1 MDLHGIQPIQL
12 FLKKGKKMYRRIV
25 KKEDSKLQ
33 KYETVLRFVFLTVM
47 CLFLVVTLI
56 LVLKKAGYDFN
67 ILLKVLAFI
76 LVVLFFLLVC
86 FVFCLRD
93 RDVISTFDLDSMS
106 KKAFK
111 TSCKVRKLF
120 SDKTIIDVLKL
131 SNSTRYGEEMPMVY
145 VWLSDDLVSGYVAI
159 ENIANF
165 EKMDKSKYEQKLSGV
180 FSGKYKKYAIVSSEL
195 IQSDSYMLF
204 YFEDTMK
211 SYKFEILDNS
221 IQECVSDNKH
231 LLKLSK
237 DLFWDTRIIPHLSII
252 ARTRAGKSF
261 FAGRYLANVMIAQG
275 WKVEYNSSKLDR
287 YVREFKGE
295 SDISEIVMRAEYWVS
310 VMMDR
315 LAEIEKYQ
323 KDSYLDLEHL
333 CDNAIFFDEIGKLN
347 AGLELDKSLKKRWE
361 VAINK
366 LSATGASAGIH
377 IIAIS
382 QYATQTGFLPALARV
397 NCSDGVIMLGGAA
410 DSATERQY
418 MMPGFEI
425 PKRSY
430 AKAQGLARFVSDDK
444 YKEPRFYE
452 APWFR

>member
-165 EKMDKSKYEQKLSGV
+165 EKMDKYKYEQKLSGV
-180 FSGKYKKYAIVSSEL
+180 FSG
-195 IQSDSYMLF
+195 
-204 YFEDTMK
+204 
-211 SYKFEILDNS
+211 
-221 IQECVSDNKH
+221 
-231 LLKLSK
+231 
-237 DLFWDTRIIPHLSII
+237 
-252 ARTRAGKSF
+252 
-261 FAGRYLANVMIAQG
+261 
-275 WKVEYNSSKLDR
+275 
-287 YVREFKGE
+287 
-295 SDISEIVMRAEYWVS
+295 
-310 VMMDR
+310 
-315 LAEIEKYQ
+315 
-323 KDSYLDLEHL
+323 
-333 CDNAIFFDEIGKLN
+333 
-347 AGLELDKSLKKRWE
+347 
-361 VAINK
+361 
-366 LSATGASAGIH
+366 
-377 IIAIS
+377 
-382 QYATQTGFLPALARV
+382 
-397 NCSDGVIMLGGAA
+397 
-410 DSATERQY
+410 
-418 MMPGFEI
+418 
-425 PKRSY
+425 
-430 AKAQGLARFVSDDK
+430 
-444 YKEPRFYE
+444 
-452 APWFR
+452 